1 MVASAHKVNIK
12 ADIMFKQSSYND
24 ADLLILPGGMPGA
37 SNLFQHKG
45 VCKAIK
51 NQLAAGK
58 KVASICAAPSVVLA
72 AIGVLKDKKATCY
85 PGFENGLKDAG
96 ATYTGALVT
105 VDGNITTAE
114 GPAASFPFAFE
125 LLSKLVNEATSNK
138 VAEGMR
144 YKHLMEANKH

>member
-12 ADIMFKQSSYND
+12 ADIMFKQGSYND

-45 VCKAIK
+45 VCKAVK

-58 KVASICAAPSVVLA
+58 KVASICA

-144 YKHLMEANKH
+144 YKHLMEENKH

>member
-12 ADIMFKQSSYND
+12 ADIMFKQGSYND

-58 KVASICAAPSVVLA
+58 KVASICAAPSV
-72 AIGVLKDKKATCY
+72 VLKDKKATCY